1 MGIRLG
7 EIKAN
12 LRVLVAACLYY
23 SGLVRLA
30 LWCMARSGQHL
41 IILNYHRALGG
52 DLRRQLL
59 YLRRHYRIMHLEDAL
74 EEFYL
79 SHKENK
85 QRRDRRIPLA
95 LTFDDGYHDNYTHGF
110 ALARELQVPFTI
122 FLIPGY
128 IESSEPF
135 WWREGER
142 LVRSAQVDE
151 LTMEEHT
158 YHLAQLEER
167 RGLAQIIDARAR
179 HAQSVAERESFL
191 TDARK
196 ALGVPS
202 SGGGEK
208 GALPLTW
215 AQVREMEES
224 GLVSFGAHTM
234 HHPILAYLSD
244 PAEVQREVAECRTVL
259 EQQLGH
265 PVRTFAYPVGKP
277 EHIGEEGLQAVKEAG
292 YRWALTTIEE
302 VNNPQADPYLLRRLP
317 GDLAQH
323 WLVMA
328 SELVGLLGVVSR
340 LRIKYRAWTR
350 SFGRSGSNSTNL
362 HKRPIPG

>member
-1 MGIRLG
+1 MAFIHPG
-7 EIKAN
+7 EIKEK
-12 LRVLVAACLYY
+12 LRMLVAACLYY

-30 LWCMARSGQHL
+30 LWCMAYSGQHL
-41 IILNYHRALGG
+41 IILNYHRAIGG

-59 YLRRHYRIMHLEDAL
+59 YLRRYYRIMHLEDAL

-79 SHKENK
+79 SHKEKK
-85 QRRDRRIPLA
+85 QRHDRRIPLA

-128 IESSEPF
+128 IESSERF

-151 LTMEEHT
+151 LTIEGHI
-158 YHLAQLEER
+158 YHLGQLEER
-167 RGLAQIIDARAR
+167 RALAQIIDTRAR
-179 HAQSVAERESFL
+179 HAQSVAERETFL
-191 TDARK
+191 ADTRR

-202 SGGGEK
+202 SSPPEE

-224 GLVSFGAHTM
+224 GLVWFGAHTM
-234 HHPILAYLSD
+234 HHPILGYLAD
-244 PAEVQREVAECRTVL
+244 PAEVQREVGECRRVL
-259 EQQLGH
+259 EQQLRH
-265 PVRTFAYPVGKP
+265 PVHTFAYPVGKP
-277 EHIGEEGLQAVKEAG
+277 EHIGKEGLQAVKEAG

-302 VNNPQADPYLLRRLP
+302 LNNPQTDPYLLRRLP
-317 GDLAQH
+317 GDVAQH

-340 LRIKYRAWTR
+340 LRKKYRAWIRIFSR
-350 SFGRSGSNSTNL
+350 SRST
-362 HKRPIPG
+362 